1 MSDYEKLFFPF
12 HYKWLSMTKELS
24 NADFGFLVRALLN
37 AFINEAD
44 EPDDLPKELVIPFR
58 FIKDAAERVIE
69 HKKKAGETGR
79 RLAEKRWGE
88 KSGASDGEKS
98 GNASPSI
105 YGKYNTFTKEEVRET
120 FALALKRSYEK
131 DDAKE
136 N

>member
-105 YGKYNTFTKEEVRET
+105 YGKYNTLTKEEVQET
-120 FALALKRSYEK
+120 FALALKRSYGK
-131 DDAKE
+131 DDDKE

>member
-1 MSDYEKLFFPF
+1 MSDYEKLFFQY

-88 KSGASDGEKS
+88 RSGATDENKDTSR
-98 GNASPSI
+98 AT
-105 YGKYNTFTKEEVRET
+105 YGKYNKLTKAEIDET
-120 FALALKRSYEK
+120 FERALKRTYGNEDEDEK
-131 DDAKE
+131 E
-136 N
+136 E